1 MQPWTL
7 QRPETPQQSVKPE
20 ADPFERLHDDFEQA
34 LTTLR
39 LRAAGAARN
48 ALPRWSV
55 GTIKTR
61 SQSQSNQTWVK
72 VELAD

>member
-39 LRAAGAARN
+39 LRTAGAARN

-55 GTIKTR
+55 GTIKK
-61 SQSQSNQTWVK
+61 SIQSNLGQG
-72 VELAD
+72 